1 MHYICIPNVRFHMKN
16 TKHQILYESFKL
28 FLAYGY
34 HSVTMNDLVKASG
47 LSKGAFYHYFASKEE
62 LFKNS
67 IVEFFF
73 TGLTERKF
81 VPSFM
86 ASVQE
91 NMNNLIDFKANA
103 YRQLLKATSLE
114 KLDTTYFSLL
124 FEAIKMFPE
133 FRETLGKS
141 LQLEKDTMVEIF
153 TMGIENDEIR
163 KELDPSALA
172 AILSAMLDGVELHS
186 VVAGN
191 IEQLH
196 TLEKQITVDFYNLIK
211 AK

>member
-1 MHYICIPNVRFHMKN
+1 MKN
-16 TKHQILYESFKL
+16 TKNQILYESFKL
-28 FLAYGY
+28 FLAYGF

-47 LSKGAFYHYFASKEE
+47 LSKGAFYHYFASKEA
-62 LFKNS
+62 LFRDS

-103 YRQLLKATSLE
+103 YRQLLKATSLD
-114 KLDTTYFSLL
+114 KLDNAYFSLL
-124 FEAIKMFPE
+124 FESLKMFPE

-141 LQLEKDTMVEIF
+141 LTLEEDTMAEIF
-153 TMGIENDEIR
+153 IMGIENGELR
-163 KELDPSALA
+163 KDLEPSALA
-172 AILSAMLDGVELHS
+172 SMLSAMLDGAELHS
-186 VVAGN
+186 VVIGN
-191 IEQLH
+191 IEHLH
-196 TLEKQITVDFYNLIK
+196 TQEKQIAEDFYNLIK
-211 AK
+211 IH

>member
-1 MHYICIPNVRFHMKN
+1 MKN

-34 HSVTMNDLVKASG
+34 HRVTMNDLVKASG

-62 LFKNS
+62 LFKDS

-73 TGLTERKF
+73 SGLTERKF

-114 KLDTTYFSLL
+114 KLDNTYFSLL

-133 FRETLGKS
+133 FRENISKS
-141 LQLEKDTMVEIF
+141 LKLEEDTMAEIF
-153 TMGIENDEIR
+153 IMGIENDEIR
-163 KELDPSALA
+163 KDLEPSALA
-172 AILSAMLDGVELHS
+172 AILSAILDGVELHT
-186 VVAGN
+186 VVTGN
-191 IEQLH
+191 IDQLH
-196 TLEKQITVDFYNLIK
+196 TLEKQIAVDFYNLIK

>member
-1 MHYICIPNVRFHMKN
+1 
-16 TKHQILYESFKL
+16 
-28 FLAYGY
+28 
-34 HSVTMNDLVKASG
+34 MNDLVKASG

-141 LQLEKDTMVEIF
+141 LQLEKDTMLEIF

-191 IEQLH
+191 IDQLH